1 MKKIFL
7 TLIIGMLLIMLSGVF
22 AQTSDFSEEFEGFI
36 GDIIE
41 QRGINE
47 TNIIN
52 ISRVDFNNLPDEVNL
67 QNIDDTSLGIY
78 QVDFETGPSVYII
91 TMTDTVFKKTISAVP
106 DLKRSYLNFGHSG
119 KMASSGFLKTATEV
133 TTSLEKGYVM
143 VREGSITGI
152 STNLE
157 VTKADATGQI
167 DVIIYRNGQAV
178 GFGNTLQTSLLEV
191 KTDHDT
197 QSEGIITFV
206 AGDIISVYVDAQGN
220 VDWSDVITLIEI
232 TSES

>member
-1 MKKIFL
+1 LRRLL
-7 TLIIGMLLIMLSGVF
+7 TFQKSLG
-22 AQTSDFSEEFEGFI
+22 GFI

-91 TMTDTVFKKTISAVP
+91 TMTDTVFKKTISTVP

-119 KMASSGFLKTATEV
+119 PVIGVGFLKTATEV
-133 TTSLEKGYVM
+133 ETSLEKGYVM

-157 VTKADATGQI
+157 ITTSDVSGQVDI
-167 DVIIYRNGQAV
+167 IIYKNGQAV
-178 GFGNTLQTSLLEV
+178 GFGNTLIATSTGV

-197 QSEGIITFV
+197 QSENTITFT
-206 AGDIISVYVDAQGN
+206 AGDVISVYLDAQGN
-220 VDWSDVITLIEI
+220 IAGQDVITLIEI